1 MESLWF
7 SYNESN
13 LSLQCGQLFPS
24 RAVPYQVLLRPV
36 WVVFLPGFPQNTIS
50 RLMRMHGKSK
60 DGAWANQQALQL
72 KRRQSRGVATYLF
85 LRNWSLVSR
94 LGRSAIG
101 PKYGKPYSI
110 SYGNNPEF
118 LRGAVLIL
126 RRVIG
131 RHLVQGN
138 LVSNINYLFFF
149 IPTYIYLLAS
159 LNFSKLTYLQLSN
172 FCNFLEIS
180 GQVLVIRCNFNIFW
194 PRGSSKFDPEYFLIW
209 PFNLFGW
216 PFIFSLLYVKGPEMF
231 WNQGTLWSLL

>member
-159 LNFSKLTYLQLSN
+159 LNFSKLTYS
-172 FCNFLEIS
+172 IY
-180 GQVLVIRCNFNIFW
+180 NIFTIYI
-194 PRGSSKFDPEYFLIW
+194 FFL
-209 PFNLFGW
+209 FFL
-216 PFIFSLLYVKGPEMF
+216 
-231 WNQGTLWSLL
+231 T